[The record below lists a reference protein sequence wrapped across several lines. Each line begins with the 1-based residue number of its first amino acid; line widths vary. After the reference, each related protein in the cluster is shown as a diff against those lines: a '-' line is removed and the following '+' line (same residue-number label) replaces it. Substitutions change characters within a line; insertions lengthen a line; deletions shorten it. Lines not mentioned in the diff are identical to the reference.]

1 MKMEIYKIDFGGG
14 SIYLRA
20 LNGREVVCRDKTVA
34 MSRKR
39 LLAFIDTAQELGLKA
54 GKL

>member
-1 MKMEIYKIDFGGG
+1 MEIYKIEFGGG

-20 LNGREVVCRDKTVA
+20 LNDREVVCRDKTVA
-34 MSRKR
+34 MPRKR
-39 LLAFIDTAQELGLKA
+39 LLEFVAIAQELGLKA